1 MEPGQLLGG
10 RFLIIGELGRGA
22 MATVYLVDDTIRG
35 SRIALK
41 ILHEHLA
48 DDEDARR
55 RLTREVRAAG
65 RIQHPSALVAHD
77 IHDLG
82 GRLALSM
89 PVHRG
94 MTLADLIDADGPMPA
109 AGLDRLA
116 RELSGALAAAH
127 NVGVIHR
134 DVGPNNVLIERGGA
148 AVLADF
154 GLARLE
160 GNTTRT
166 AAAGPGTWG
175 YAAPEVYSGSHGDP
189 RSDVYSLGA
198 SLYFAATG
206 KAPFAA
212 SNPGAILKRQLDG
225 DFEPLARVRPDLPA
239 SLVASIEGMLAVE
252 PEQRTQGAREVQDA
266 LLVGEA
272 PAVPVAQALE
282 PIGDALETGMYTVI
296 VQKTR
301 REARSQRARR
311 RPGALARLRSP
322 LGLEEA
328 SDAEKAL
335 GRAVLG
341 QAPEVLPAAMRRAE
355 YKLVEGVSEAAAS
368 RIANEAVR
376 LDFVPRIVNDP
387 RVRFSKARGQEK
399 FVAAMVFFIIAV
411 MSFVDAHEAGGFRMI
426 VLSLMAAFSG
436 VSVFAWGQNQIRLR
450 LAFERPA
457 PQLGAVEEGPSADP
471 LMSMFRRTDGKLRS
485 LEAALAAQDDIPDL
499 LHSQLTA
506 TLEALRG
513 HASGLVEPVK
523 RLGVDRLP
531 DEDAA
536 DAVQRIHKRLQRME
550 TMTRAGEPVNALERE
565 GLQQGLEAH
574 LESLRTREEAEA
586 MHTRIAARLLEIG
599 AAATRATRVLRRD
612 GDAGGSL
619 RTLLEQLATESEA
632 AAEVATELEE
642 LGDAARARRARLVR
656 GAQ

>member
-10 RFLIIGELGRGA
+10 RFLIIGELGRGG

-35 SRIALK
+35 DRIALK
-41 ILHEHLA
+41 VLHEHLA
-48 DDEDARR
+48 DDADARR
-55 RLTREVRAAG
+55 RLTREVRASG
-65 RIQHPSALVAHD
+65 RIQHPNALVAND

-109 AGLDRLA
+109 AALDRLA

-134 DVGPNNVLIERGGA
+134 DVGPNNVLVERGGA

-225 DFEPLARVRPDLPA
+225 DFEPLAEVRPDLPA

-272 PAVPVAQALE
+272 PAVPVAQASE
-282 PIGDALETGMYTVI
+282 PAGDALKAGMYTVI

-301 REARSQRARR
+301 REARAQRARR
-311 RPGALARLRSP
+311 LPGALTRLRSP
-322 LGLEEA
+322 LGLDEA
-328 SDAEKAL
+328 SDAEKSL
-335 GRAVLG
+335 SRAVRG
-341 QAPEVLPAAMRRAE
+341 QTPEVLPAAMRRSE

-368 RIANEAVR
+368 RIADEAVG
-376 LDFVPRIVNDP
+376 LGFVPRIVNDP
-387 RVRFSKARGQEK
+387 RVRFSKDRGQEK
-399 FVAAMVFFIIAV
+399 FVAAMVLFVIAAAA
-411 MSFVDAHEAGGFRMI
+411 FVDAHEAGGFRMI
-426 VLSLMAAFSG
+426 VLSLVAFFSS

-450 LAFERPA
+450 LAFERAA
-457 PQLGAVEEGPSADP
+457 PRLASAEAAPSADP

-485 LEAALAAQDDIPDL
+485 LESALIAQDDVPDL
-499 LHSQLTA
+499 LHDQLAA
-506 TLEALRG
+506 TLAALRG

-523 RLGVDRLP
+523 RLGVDLLP
-531 DEDAA
+531 DADAA

-550 TMTRAGEPVNALERE
+550 TMARAGERVDARERE
-565 GLQQGLEAH
+565 ELEQGLEAH
-574 LESLRTREEAEA
+574 LESQRAREEAEA
-586 MHTRIAARLLEIG
+586 LRTRIAARLLEIG

-619 RTLLEQLATESEA
+619 RTLLDQLVTESEA
-632 AAEVATELEE
+632 AAEVVTEVEE
-642 LGDAARARRARLVR
+642 LGDAARLRRARLAR
-656 GAQ
+656 GVQ